1 MRRRLLLAS
10 LGLGLAGCG
19 FRLRGEQAIALRTI
33 YLAVP
38 PNSAVGAEIAR
49 NLRAASDVTLVN
61 DRKQAQGIVELIGET
76 RDREVLAVNA
86 EGRAREFTLRLI
98 VRFRVVAPDGTE
110 LLAPTVLA
118 ARRDISINDADILAR
133 EQEEG
138 LLYRDMQGDLV
149 RQMVNR
155 IAAIKPDAT

>member
-1 MRRRLLLAS
+1 MRRRLLVAA

-38 PNSAVGAEIAR
+38 PNSPVGAEIAR
-49 NLRAASDVTLVN
+49 NLRAAGDVTLVN
-61 DRKQAQGIVELIGET
+61 DRKQAQGIVELLGET

-86 EGRAREFTLRLI
+86 QGRAREFTLRLST
-98 VRFRVVAPDGTE
+98 RFRVVAPDGTE
-110 LLAPTVLA
+110 LLAPTTLS

-138 LLYRDMQGDLV
+138 LLYRDMQSDIV
-149 RQMVNR
+149 RQMINR
-155 IAAIKPDAT
+155 IAAIRPDAT

>member
-1 MRRRLLLAS
+1 M
-10 LGLGLAGCG
+10 
-19 FRLRGEQAIALRTI
+19 
-33 YLAVP
+33 
-38 PNSAVGAEIAR
+38 
-49 NLRAASDVTLVN
+49 
-61 DRKQAQGIVELIGET
+61 GET

-138 LLYRDMQGDLV
+138 LLYRDMQSDLV